1 MTMAYQLL
9 TAGKRTEITDL
20 DKNVRMAVFEKDKNI
35 SPADTAYC
43 LATQY
48 KVKGGFI
55 PEKIFIFQTTA
66 VVEVNVMKQAIDFFF
81 LTLLETELYVKEV
94 LRDSVLFPQES
105 ANLFGSPI
113 LAA

>member
-1 MTMAYQLL
+1 MTMAYQVL

-20 DKNVRMAVFEKDKNI
+20 DSKVRIAVFEKDKK
-35 SPADTAYC
+35 SSFEGTAYC

-48 KVKGGFI
+48 KIQGGFV
-55 PEKIFIFQTTA
+55 PEKILIFQTKA
-66 VVEVNVMKQAIDFFF
+66 VVEVAVVKQAIDFFF

-94 LRDSVLFPQES
+94 PRDSVLFPQES
-105 ANLFGSPI
+105 AKLFGNPI